1 MNEPKLLD
9 QKKEKHMVIT
19 LMAVAIGLRLLNLL
33 DKGFWLDEIFTAIF
47 ASPGNGFREIY
58 NLAINTP
65 IPSPPLI
72 FWITNIFMR
81 LFGVSELV
89 VRMPS
94 IIAGGIGVAATYYL
108 GKELL
113 NREAGLIGAILL
125 TISAQHIYYSRE
137 ARYYA
142 FLMLFSMV
150 AMMYFNRAVKTN
162 QRESWIWYGVFTLL
176 NILTHLSGFF
186 ISAAQ
191 GLFIFGI
198 SIQGWLKRPQ
208 ERNKIR
214 DLLITFVI
222 VIIAI
227 GLFIFPLINPIKGS
241 FTGERGFGNENSSVK
256 DLLFSANFVFGLFA
270 DFGAGEKLPL
280 WTFMGF
286 AIIGII
292 FAFRDYRSTLLHFG
306 LISVTPF
313 VFIATVNPRHW
324 FEVKYVIFLMPLYLL
339 LVGLGVSYFTDLAI
353 NYSRKISSRIG
364 NVYIILDEKIN
375 SKNFRAALFSCFVLL
390 LFMMSLGNIGKGYNQ
405 RHDGISVMGN
415 FLDRV
420 YKSGDGVVVYP
431 KIGLLTMSLD
441 NMVGYYFLKSGVE
454 DREIIIV
461 QDVENL
467 NEILAEYSR
476 VWFIYQEVEK
486 RENLIPIRDWVEKQ
500 EGIVYEIGFFRL
512 FYTGN
517 NVSQLELV
525 NEAYQLDNSEFNFR
539 VVGTYYFKLHMF
551 EEAVQAFE
559 KVIELQPELM
569 ANHLRL
575 AYLYDQLGEFD
586 KALATYQYVLQMNKK
601 NPSYHAALGDFY
613 FRNEKHDMALIEYSE
628 AVKLWETASWKS
640 NSKNDLALIN
650 TWKLIING
658 LENQ

>member
-1 MNEPKLLD
+1 
-9 QKKEKHMVIT
+9 
-19 LMAVAIGLRLLNLL
+19 
-33 DKGFWLDEIFTAIF
+33 
-47 ASPGNGFREIY
+47 
-58 NLAINTP
+58 
-65 IPSPPLI
+65 
-72 FWITNIFMR
+72 
-81 LFGVSELV
+81 
-89 VRMPS
+89 
-94 IIAGGIGVAATYYL
+94 
-108 GKELL
+108 
-113 NREAGLIGAILL
+113 
-125 TISAQHIYYSRE
+125 
-137 ARYYA
+137 
-142 FLMLFSMV
+142 
-150 AMMYFNRAVKTN
+150 
-162 QRESWIWYGVFTLL
+162 
-176 NILTHLSGFF
+176 
-186 ISAAQ
+186 
-191 GLFIFGI
+191 
-198 SIQGWLKRPQ
+198 
-208 ERNKIR
+208 
-214 DLLITFVI
+214 
-222 VIIAI
+222 
-227 GLFIFPLINPIKGS
+227 
-241 FTGERGFGNENSSVK
+241 
-256 DLLFSANFVFGLFA
+256 
-270 DFGAGEKLPL
+270 
-280 WTFMGF
+280 
-286 AIIGII
+286 
-292 FAFRDYRSTLLHFG
+292 
-306 LISVTPF
+306 
-313 VFIATVNPRHW
+313 
-324 FEVKYVIFLMPLYLL
+324 
-339 LVGLGVSYFTDLAI
+339 
-353 NYSRKISSRIG
+353 
-364 NVYIILDEKIN
+364 
-375 SKNFRAALFSCFVLL
+375 
-390 LFMMSLGNIGKGYNQ
+390 
-405 RHDGISVMGN
+405 
-415 FLDRV
+415 
-420 YKSGDGVVVYP
+420 
-431 KIGLLTMSLD
+431 SLD